1 MELITMNRGR
11 FGRTL
16 ALGLFAAV
24 VSVLNTGC
32 IDKIAQNM
40 LVGFGF
46 TLGSLPAQYVYDL
59 ALGVIAPPE

>member
-1 MELITMNRGR
+1 MNRGR

-16 ALGLFAAV
+16 ALGIFAVCAA
-24 VSVLNTGC
+24 VLNTGC

-46 TLGSLPAQYVYDL
+46 TLGSLPAQYVYDITI
-59 ALGVIAPPE
+59 GTVISAE

>member
-1 MELITMNRGR
+1 MNRGR

-16 ALGLFAAV
+16 ALGLFAACV
-24 VSVLNTGC
+24 TVLNTGC
-32 IDKIAQNM
+32 INTIAQNL

-59 ALGVIAPPE
+59 ALGIVVPPATTP

>member
-1 MELITMNRGR
+1 MNRGR

-16 ALGLFAAV
+16 ALGLFAAC

-32 IDKIAQNM
+32 IDAIMQNA

-46 TLGSLPAQYVYDL
+46 TLGSYPAQYVYDNT
-59 ALGVIAPPE
+59 LGTVIPDDTP